1 MERAEIYVKN
11 LERALET
18 LKLADSR
25 AREVAEL
32 AEAYLRDSKHYLSR
46 GDVITS
52 IAAASYAE
60 GLLDALRLLGY
71 AEFAWSRPSEIE
83 KNYKKVL
90 IAGTFE
96 LLHPGHIS
104 YMEQAWRLGRVVAVV
119 SRDVNAAKIKGRSI
133 AIPAEN
139 RARVVSSIYYVHKA
153 RIGYEDDMLRVV
165 EEEKPDVVLLGANQP
180 FDERPLA
187 EKLRRRGV
195 EAQILRAN
203 PYDCDLCST
212 TKIINKILETFC
224 ESSRRI

>member
-1 MERAEIYVKN
+1 MERAEIYVRN
-11 LERALET
+11 LERALGT
-18 LKLADSR
+18 LKVLDDR
-25 AREVAEL
+25 VREVVEL
-32 AEAYLRDSKHYLSR
+32 AEAYLRDSKYYLSR
-46 GDVITS
+46 GDVFTS
-52 IAAASYAE
+52 VAAASYAE

-71 AEFAWSRPSEIE
+71 ADFVWSRPSEIE

-119 SRDVNAAKIKGRSI
+119 SRDTNAAKIKGRSI
-133 AIPAEN
+133 SVPAEN

-165 EEEKPDVVLLGANQP
+165 EEERPDVVLLGANQP
-180 FDERPLA
+180 FDERSLA
-187 EKLRRRGV
+187 EKFRRRGI
-195 EAQILRAN
+195 EAQILRAE
-203 PYDCDLCST
+203 PYECDLCST

-224 ESSRRI
+224 EGSRRV